1 MSAEQQQINYGTEP
15 NDGNGDPLRTAFIKT
30 DDNFDAIWA
39 AGPVGSNVII
49 VNNTVSVTSP
59 NADLVL
65 KPNGLGVIQANASIL
80 PNTANIR
87 DLGSA
92 GQRWRSAWVG
102 VGGANITGN
111 VEAAYFV
118 GNGAFL
124 TGISASSN
132 YGNANVAAFL
142 PTYTGNISAGAVL
155 TSIIESTD
163 SSLVTIR
170 DGVEVKGSVLI
181 DGAVTAQGNVTGS
194 YFIGNG
200 SQLTGLPEGYTNANV
215 VVLLSGLGSN
225 TISTTG
231 NITAGYFVGNGS
243 QLTGLPA
250 GYTDSDVITLL
261 GAFGSNNIITTGN
274 ITAENFFGNTQGST
288 GNITNLVSLNFDVEN
303 ISARGNAGV
312 NIGAGGFNNLVVLET
327 SVLVQNVPLSVTGNI
342 SGGNISTTGTVS
354 ATGNVTANN
363 ISTGNVAA
371 TRVQNDG
378 NLEIRSN
385 AAGTAR
391 TWTFDAMGDLNLPL
405 GRSITGSGN
414 INIGNVNLGGLGD
427 GSITSNGNII
437 VKSGAFPVTLDN
449 TGNVTVAGNLTV
461 SGTAGNVVTKYQ
473 DSWTVP
479 TGNSTQSFAVDGN
492 NTYQMWVEGNIP
504 NGIIAWN
511 ALVTVTNNN
520 VPVLGQQFAWN
531 YEGGGNVLMFN
542 TIPAQIIGTAG
553 AISNVEP
560 AVSNTNVFSFGINN
574 ASGNTITVEYGWV
587 KLS

>member
-1 MSAEQQQINYGTEP
+1 MSADQQQINYGSEP

-39 AGPVGSNVII
+39 AGPVGSNVTI

-170 DGVEVKGSVLI
+170 DGVEVKGSVLV
-181 DGAVTAQGNVTGS
+181 D
-194 YFIGNG
+194 
-200 SQLTGLPEGYTNANV
+200 
-215 VVLLSGLGSN
+215 
-225 TISTTG
+225 
-231 NITAGYFVGNGS
+231 
-243 QLTGLPA
+243 
-250 GYTDSDVITLL
+250 
-261 GAFGSNNIITTGN
+261 
-274 ITAENFFGNTQGST
+274 
-288 GNITNLVSLNFDVEN
+288 
-303 ISARGNAGV
+303 
-312 NIGAGGFNNLVVLET
+312 
-327 SVLVQNVPLSVTGNI
+327 
-342 SGGNISTTGTVS
+342 
-354 ATGNVTANN
+354 
-363 ISTGNVAA
+363 
-371 TRVQNDG
+371 
-378 NLEIRSN
+378 
-385 AAGTAR
+385 
-391 TWTFDAMGDLNLPL
+391 
-405 GRSITGSGN
+405 
-414 INIGNVNLGGLGD
+414 
-427 GSITSNGNII
+427 
-437 VKSGAFPVTLDN
+437 
-449 TGNVTVAGNLTV
+449 GNLTV
-461 SGTAGNVVTKYQ
+461 SGTAGNVVTKHQ
-473 DSWTVP
+473 GSWSVP
-479 TGNSTQSFAVDGN
+479 AGNSTQSFTVDSN
-492 NTYQMWVEGNIP
+492 HTYQMWVEGNIP

-511 ALVTVTNNN
+511 ATVTVTNTN

-560 AVSNTNVFSFGINN
+560 AVANTNVFSFGINN

-587 KLS
+587 KIS